1 MNNDEREAIRHVL
14 RALLFDG
21 EEWSKCNEQCFQ
33 EVPSRNSPFTALN
46 RQQLDSYLRPRG
58 HGAFNP
64 GEAIRVRPPPHE
76 AHLSAL
82 WCKWDFKGERG
93 GCWFHLGIWLSEGQ
107 FIAFRFEPPEQGDNH
122 NYYHSQ
128 PCRTM
133 GWEGEPKYRAMEVP
147 QRNPTWPLAAS
158 SSLDL
163 LLCLVVSIHGMT
175 GLGRLK
181 QRIDSQGKARQ
192 NKLLVTA
199 LEKMTNEQV
208 PTP

>member
-1 MNNDEREAIRHVL
+1 MNDDERKAIRHVL
-14 RALLFDG
+14 RELLFDG
-21 EEWSKCNEQCFQ
+21 KQWLREQRPK
-33 EVPSRNSPFTALN
+33 EVPSSNSQFSALN
-46 RQQLDSYLRPRG
+46 QQQLDSYLRPRG
-58 HGAFNP
+58 RGAFEP
-64 GEAIRVRPPPHE
+64 GKVIQVRPPLHE
-76 AHLSAL
+76 ARLSAL
-82 WCKWDFKGERG
+82 WCKWDFEGERG
-93 GCWFHLGIWLSEGQ
+93 GCWFYLGIWLSKGQ

-133 GWEGEPKYRAMEVP
+133 GWEGDPTYRAMEMP

-163 LLCLVVSIHGMT
+163 LLCLVVSIHGMK
-175 GLGRLK
+175 GLRRLE
-181 QRIDSQGKARQ
+181 QLINNQAKALQ

-199 LEKMTNEQV
+199 LDKMIDKQV